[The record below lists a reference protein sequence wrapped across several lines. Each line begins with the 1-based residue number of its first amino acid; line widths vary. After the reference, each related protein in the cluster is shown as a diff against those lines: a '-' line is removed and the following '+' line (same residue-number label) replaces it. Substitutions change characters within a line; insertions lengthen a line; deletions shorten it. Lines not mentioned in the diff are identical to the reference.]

1 MEIRAELRLRN
12 AAVLRARKA
21 RGWSQ
26 ARLAAEAEVKQHS
39 VSDVERM
46 QFRRVIVREA
56 ALKIAIVLDLSPD
69 AVLPTDMEE
78 DIVAEMYM
86 TKDVNVGAILDYAA
100 RFNSRMILPAPDDVE
115 ETSNVSTVLAEIVNE
130 LPPRDRDIITMRYGL
145 GDSPEYTLQEC
156 GNKFGI
162 TRARVEQ
169 IENKVLTKLQHPA
182 RANKLKQFVREVEVD
197 SITNE

>member
-145 GDSPEYTLQEC
+145 GDSPTHTLQEC